1 MNGITPRRNT
11 FIWLIALI
19 LVGYYVLTR
28 FFELTGSFSITSSPS
43 GTQAADMAISVDLS
57 WHAPISSN
65 INSLSSAINGTG
77 IYGFVFNSSA
87 LPHGTPYG
95 SVILALFSNFGSS
108 QFLRNVQLV

>member
-1 MNGITPRRNT
+1 MNGITPLRNP
-11 FIWLIALI
+11 FVWLLAVT

-77 IYGFVFNSSA
+77 IYGFIFNSST
-87 LPHGTPYG
+87 LPQAIPYG
-95 SVILALFSNFGSS
+95 TMILILHSNFSS
-108 QFLRNVQLV
+108 SHLT